1 MKAAVAIFQNKQ
13 SCLYLGNIYSW
24 RDIGHAKDFVQ
35 AMWMMLQMPK
45 PDDYVIAT
53 GQKYMIKDL
62 INKIFKLVGLYLTAS
77 TRDLELVWQ
86 GEGVDETASFNNKI
100 IIRIDPKYY
109 RPTEVESLHGDP
121 SQAMNKLGWK
131 PQYTIDDILKE
142 MVEHELKKK

>member
-1 MKAAVAIFQNKQ
+1 
-13 SCLYLGNIYSW
+13 
-24 RDIGHAKDFVQ
+24 
-35 AMWMMLQMPK
+35 
-45 PDDYVIAT
+45 
-53 GQKYMIKDL
+53 MIDKITKDL